1 VSRKSIIAVVDD
13 DESFRPA
20 LVESLLSYGYEV
32 YGFGSAE
39 DLIAAND
46 LDRYD
51 CIVSDVHLTGM
62 SGIDLKRLLASR
74 GVGVP
79 VIMITARPDPGLEE
93 RAAAS
98 GAICFLRKPFEAD
111 VLTACIRKA
120 LVR

>member
-1 VSRKSIIAVVDD
+1 VIDD

-20 LVESLLSYGYEV
+20 LVESLLSLGYEV
-32 YGFGSAE
+32 QDFGSAE
-39 DLIAAND
+39 DVIAAGDVN
-46 LDRYD
+46 RYD

-62 SGIDLKRLLASR
+62 SGIDLTKLLASR

-98 GAICFLRKPFEAD
+98 GAIGFLRKPFEANAL
-111 VLTACIRKA
+111 VACIEKA
-120 LVR
+120 LDVR